1 MKISVV
7 VCTYSMDRYDDFT
20 EAVESVLTQTY
31 DPVEVVLVVDG
42 NPEVYDRVEERFGDR
57 NDVVTHC
64 NDENKGLSFS
74 RTKGVELSS
83 GEVIAFLDDD
93 AIAEPD
99 WIEALVDGYEQTDGI
114 AVGGRMVPEWVAG
127 RPSFLP
133 EEFYWLIGANY
144 EERLEPW
151 SEVRNTLGSNMSFRR
166 TIFEEVGGFDE
177 GMGLTGENQ
186 IQAEETEFAMRMYD
200 TFGKGMLYVPEA
212 VVAHKVFDYRTKPM
226 WLIRRA
232 FWQGY
237 SKRAVEELETEGS
250 SNEETAFLWHLVTS
264 SVPQRVVGLAQDPAA
279 GKAQQLVMLF
289 VLTACV
295 GLGYVYRVL
304 WSTISTRSG

>member
-1 MKISVV
+1 MNVSVV

-20 EAVESVLTQTY
+20 EAVESVLKQTY

-42 NPEVYDRVEERFGDR
+42 NLEVYDLVKARFGNHD
-57 NDVVTHC
+57 DVVIHC
-64 NDENKGLSFS
+64 NDENRGLSFS

-93 AIAEPD
+93 AIAEPE
-99 WIEALVDGYEQTDGI
+99 WIETLIHGYEQTDAI

-127 RPSFLP
+127 RPSFFP

-166 TIFEEVGGFDE
+166 TVFEEVGGFDE
-177 GMGLTGENQ
+177 GMGLTGDNQ
-186 IQAEETEFAMRMYD
+186 IQAEETELAMRMHD
-200 TFGKGMLYVPEA
+200 AFGKGMLYVSDA
-212 VVAHKVFDYRTKPM
+212 VVAHKVFDYRTKPG

-237 SKRAVEELETEGS
+237 SKRAVEELAAEGP
-250 SNEETAFLWHLVTS
+250 SNEEAAFLWHLVAS
-264 SVPQRVVGLAQDPAA
+264 SVPRRVTGLVRDPSVENT
-279 GKAQQLVMLF
+279 QQLAMLF

-295 GLGYVYRVL
+295 GFGYLYRL
-304 WSTISTRSG
+304 L

>member
-1 MKISVV
+1 MEVSVV
-7 VCTYSMDRYDDFT
+7 ICVYAMDRYQSFV
-20 EAVESVLTQTY
+20 EAVESVLGQTH
-31 DPVEVVLVVDG
+31 DSVEAVLIVDG
-42 NPEVYDRVEERFGDR
+42 NQEVYNRVKKRFGDR
-57 NDVVTHC
+57 DDVVIHC
-64 NDENKGLSFS
+64 NDENRGLSFS

-99 WIEALVDGYEQTDGI
+99 WIEILVDGYEQTDAI

-166 TIFEEVGGFDE
+166 TVFKEVGGFDE
-177 GMGLTGENQ
+177 GVGLTGNNQ

-200 TFGKGMLYVPEA
+200 AFGKGMLYVPDA
-212 VVAHKVFDYRTKPM
+212 VVAHKVFDYRTKPG

-237 SKRAVEELETEGS
+237 SKRAVEELDTGGP
-250 SNEETAFLWHLVTS
+250 SNEEAAFLWHLVAS
-264 SVPQRVVGLAQDPAA
+264 SIPRRVTGLVRDPSVENT
-279 GKAQQLVMLF
+279 QQLAMLF

-295 GLGYVYRVL
+295 GFGYLYRL
-304 WSTISTRSG
+304 L

>member
-1 MKISVV
+1 MKVSVV
-7 VCTYSMDRYDDFT
+7 VCTHSMDRYDDFT
-20 EAVESVLTQTY
+20 EAVESVLKQTY
-31 DPVEVVLVVDG
+31 GPIEVVVVVDG
-42 NPEVYDRVEERFGDR
+42 NSEVYDRVKTRFRDHD
-57 NDVVTHC
+57 DVVIHC
-64 NDENKGLSFS
+64 NDENSGLSFS

-93 AIAEPD
+93 AIADPD
-99 WIEALVDGYEQTDGI
+99 WIGTLVEGYEQTDAI
-114 AVGGRMVPEWVAG
+114 AVGGRMIPEWVAG

-166 TIFEEVGGFDE
+166 TVFEEVGGFDE
-177 GMGLTGENQ
+177 GVGLTGDNQ
-186 IQAEETEFAMRMYD
+186 IQAEETELAMRMYD

-212 VVAHKVFDYRTKPM
+212 VVAHKVFDYRTKPV

-237 SKRAVEELETEGS
+237 SKRAVEELETEGP
-250 SNEETAFLWHLVTS
+250 SNEEAAFLWHLVASTI
-264 SVPQRVVGLAQDPAA
+264 PRRVTGLVQDPSVENT
-279 GKAQQLVMLF
+279 QQLGMLF
-289 VLTACV
+289 VLTVCV
-295 GLGYVYRVL
+295 GLGYAHKL
-304 WSTISTRSG
+304 LRSLRFR